1 MNDSSYTREIQ
12 RRFGETYSLAERAR
26 SKGIDPSPKP
36 ESAVTSDV
44 AERVEKSVGP
54 QGVATRIRELTRT
67 MPREEVAFK
76 IAEEIVLGKF
86 GIGGEEAGENAIRTA
101 LSILDEGRTVAPIQG
116 VTGIK
121 VKTNPDRSKYLAVYF
136 AGPIRSAGG
145 TEMGLTL
152 VVSDYVRRMMG
163 LDRYKATEEEARR
176 FLEEIRLHERELTRF
191 QFRVSDTELLS
202 VFMRLP
208 VEATGVE
215 TDPVEVVSYR
225 NLPRIETNRVRGG
238 ALRVVND
245 GLIGRGQKVIRIIE
259 KIGITGW
266 DWLKEIRSAP
276 TEEEEA
282 RNSMFM
288 DDVIA
293 GRPIFCF
300 PNTQGGFRLRYGRSR
315 NTGLAALGMHPAT
328 MRVLRDFVATGTQLR
343 IEAPGKAGVVAPVE
357 SIEPSIVKLKDGSV
371 VRVETVQQA
380 AELAKSIQQ
389 VLFVGD
395 LLVAFGEFLENNRPL
410 LPSGFVEEWWA
421 KLLEKELHGNNV
433 DASALVQA
441 GLSHERIHEILANP
455 LIQFPSEKEALSISK
470 LFGVPLHPRFTYF
483 WEGLSF
489 DDLSYLRD
497 AFSCSEAQSSA
508 EKAVSALPNTPRLK
522 GILEAL
528 AVPHMMNDVGIEV
541 PEDHKSVL
549 RFCLG
554 MENPS
559 VPLNPEFSVL
569 DNVFQVSG
577 LRVRRK
583 VGSYVGARMGRPEKA
598 KKREMKP
605 TVHCLFPVG
614 LHGGPRRNI
623 VEAARANR
631 LITVEV
637 TKRRCPSCRM
647 VTHQTICSKCGSST
661 VIEYVCHRCGRP
673 VPSNKCPSCKID
685 AACYESRSIDI
696 GELFHSA
703 CAHVGVDRTP
713 DLVKGVKGL
722 TSEGRTP
729 EPIEKGILRAKFGL
743 SMFKDGT
750 IRFDA
755 TNAPLTHFK
764 GSEVGVGI
772 EKLRGLGYDAD
783 FRQRPLVDGDQLCE
797 LKMQDI
803 VVPEH
808 CAEYLV
814 CVAKFVD
821 ELLQKLYGL
830 PSYYN
835 ARTEDDLV
843 GHLVFGMSPHTSV
856 GVVGRI
862 VGFTKASVCFA
873 HPLWHAAKRRDCDGD
888 EDAIML
894 ALDVLL
900 NFSRAYLPARI
911 GGLMDAPLLLT
922 VVLNPAE
929 VARQAFNMEVVEA
942 LPLEFFEQTSRQT
955 DPKLVQDIIE
965 TVSQRL
971 EVGGFGSEVPLEG
984 FGFTHYV
991 SDLNVGNLESQ
1002 YKRLGTMLE
1011 KVQEQMQLAES
1022 IVAVKATEVARR
1034 VLSTHLMRDVTGNLK
1049 AFSTQKFRCTKC
1061 NTKFRRIPLKGVC
1074 QRCGGKLALT
1084 VHRGTIEK
1092 YIEVARDII
1101 KRYDLGKYHE
1111 ERLQLIEDEIES
1123 LFVEEDGKK
1132 QKVLGEFM

>member
-1 MNDSSYTREIQ
+1 MNDTSYVCEIQ
-12 RRFGETYSLAERAR
+12 RRFGEIYSLAEQAR
-26 SKGIDPSPKP
+26 SRGIDPSLKP
-36 ESAVTSDV
+36 ESVVTSDV

-54 QGVATRIRELTRT
+54 EGVASRIRELTQT

-121 VKTNPDRSKYLAVYF
+121 VKANPDRSNYLAVYF

-152 VVSDYVRRMMG
+152 VVSDFVRRMMG

-176 FLEEIRLHERELTRF
+176 FLEEVRLHERELTRF
-191 QFRVSDTELLS
+191 QFRVSDSELLS
-202 VFMRLP
+202 VFIRLP

-215 TDPVEVVSYR
+215 TDPVEVVSFR

-245 GLIGRGQKVIRIIE
+245 GLIGRSQKVTRIIE

-276 TEEEEA
+276 IEEEET

-300 PNTQGGFRLRYGRSR
+300 PNAQGGFRLRYGRCR

-328 MRVLRDFVATGTQLR
+328 MKVLRDFVATGTQLR
-343 IEAPGKAGVVAPVE
+343 VEAPGKAGVVAPVE
-357 SIEPSIVKLKDGSV
+357 SIEPPIVKLKDGSV
-371 VRVETVQQA
+371 VRVESLQQA
-380 AELAKSIQQ
+380 AELAKSIQS

-421 KLLEKELHGNNV
+421 RLLEKELCRNDV
-433 DASALVQA
+433 DTSALVQA
-441 GLSHERIHEILANP
+441 GLSHERMREILADP
-455 LIQFPSEKEALSISK
+455 LRQIPSDKEALAISR
-470 LFGVPLHPRFTYF
+470 LLGVPLHPRFTYF
-483 WEGLSF
+483 WEALSF
-489 DDLSYLRD
+489 EDLGYLREI
-497 AFSCSEAQSSA
+497 FSCGEAQSRTKEGA
-508 EKAVSALPNTPRLK
+508 TILPNASRLK
-522 GILEAL
+522 GILETL
-528 AVPHMMNDVGIEV
+528 AVPHMVKDGS
-541 PEDHKSVL
+541 PELQEPYASVL
-549 RFCLG
+549 RCCLG
-554 MENPS
+554 LGNLT
-559 VPLNPEFSVL
+559 VPLDPERSVL
-569 DNVFQVSG
+569 ENIFRISG
-577 LRVRRK
+577 LRVSK
-583 VGSYVGARMGRPEKA
+583 KAGWYIGARMGRPEKA
-598 KKREMKP
+598 KRREMKP
-605 TVHCLFPVG
+605 PVHCLFPVG

-623 VEAARANR
+623 TEAARTKR
-631 LITVEV
+631 LIAVEIA
-637 TKRRCPSCRM
+637 KRRCPACRE
-647 VTHQTICSKCGSST
+647 VTHQNICSKCGSRT
-661 VIEYVCHRCGRP
+661 VVEYVCPRCARP
-673 VPSNKCPSCKID
+673 VPSDKCSSCRTSAVRYDTRPID
-685 AACYESRSIDI
+685 VGA
-696 GELFHSA
+696 LFQSA
-703 CAHVGVDRTP
+703 CTRLGVDRTP

-722 TSEGRTP
+722 TSEAKTP

-743 SMFKDGT
+743 STFKDGT
-750 IRFDA
+750 VRFDA
-755 TNAPLTHFK
+755 TDAPLTHFK
-764 GSEVGVGI
+764 SNEVGIGV
-772 EKLRGLGYDAD
+772 EKLRGLGYDVD
-783 FRQRPLVDGDQLCE
+783 FKQRPLVDGDQLCE
-797 LKMQDI
+797 LQLQDV

-808 CAEYLV
+808 CADYLM
-814 CVAKFVD
+814 CVARFVD
-821 ELLQKLYGL
+821 ESLVTLYGL

-835 ARTEDDLV
+835 VRTKEDLL
-843 GHLVFGMSPHTSV
+843 GHLILGMSPHTSV

-862 VGFTKASVCFA
+862 VGFTKASACLA

-900 NFSRAYLPARI
+900 NFSRSYLPGRI

-929 VARQAFNMEVVEA
+929 VARQAFNMEVVETF
-942 LPLEFFEQTSRQT
+942 PLEFFEQAARQA
-955 DPKLVQDIIE
+955 DPKLVLDIIE
-965 TVSQRL
+965 TVAQRL
-971 EVGGFGSEVPLEG
+971 EIGGLGSEAVLKG
-984 FGFTHYV
+984 FGFTHFV
-991 SDLNVGNLESQ
+991 SDLNTGNLESL
-1002 YKRLGTMLE
+1002 YKRLGTMFE
-1011 KVQEQMQLAES
+1011 KVQEQLELAES
-1022 IVAVKATEVARR
+1022 IVAVKASDVAKR

-1049 AFSTQKFRCTKC
+1049 AFSTQKVRCTKC

-1074 QRCGGKLALT
+1074 QRCGGKLVLT

-1092 YIEVARDII
+1092 YVEVARDII

-1123 LFVEEDGKK
+1123 LFVEEDRKK

>member
-1 MNDSSYTREIQ
+1 LSEQSYTYEIK
-12 RRFGETYSLAERAR
+12 RKFDGIYSLAEQARA
-26 SKGIDPSPKP
+26 KGIDPSPKP

-54 QGVATRIRELTRT
+54 QGVAARIRELTRT

-76 IAEEIVLGKF
+76 IAEEIVLGRF

-121 VKTNPDRSKYLAVYF
+121 IKTNPDHSKYLAVYF

-152 VVSDYVRRMMG
+152 VVSDYVRKLMG

-191 QFRVSDTELLS
+191 QFKVSDSELLS

-215 TDPVEVVSYR
+215 TDPVEVVSFR

-245 GLIGRGQKVIRIIE
+245 GLIGRSQKVVRIIE

-282 RNSMFM
+282 RNSKFM

-300 PNTQGGFRLRYGRSR
+300 PDAQGGFRLRYGRSR

-328 MRVLRDFVATGTQLR
+328 MRVLKNFIATGTQLR
-343 IEAPGKAGVVAPVE
+343 VEAPGKAGVVAPVE
-357 SIEPSIVKLKDGSV
+357 SIEPPIVKLKDGSV
-371 VRVETVQQA
+371 VRVETIQQA
-380 AELAKSIQQ
+380 AELEGSIEK
-389 VLFVGD
+389 VLFLGD

-421 KLLEKELHGNNV
+421 KLLEKELNRSDIDVNTL
-433 DASALVQA
+433 ARS
-441 GLSHERIHEILANP
+441 GLSNERIHEIVSDP
-455 LIQFPSEKEALSISK
+455 LFRIPSEKESLSISK

-483 WEGLSF
+483 WENISF
-489 DDLSYLRD
+489 EDLAFLRD
-497 AFSCSEAQSSA
+497 VFISS
-508 EKAVSALPNTPRLK
+508 KLHSNVSRLK

-528 AVPHMMNDVGIEV
+528 AVPHRVRNGVIEI
-541 PEDHKSVL
+541 PQEHTSIL
-549 RFCLG
+549 RYCLG
-554 MENPS
+554 VENPTVALDPNLS
-559 VPLNPEFSVL
+559 VF
-569 DNVFQVSG
+569 DNILKVSG
-577 LRVRRK
+577 IKVRRK
-583 VGSYVGARMGRPEKA
+583 VGSHIGARMGRPEKA
-598 KKREMKP
+598 KRREMKP
-605 TVHCLFPVG
+605 LVHCLFPVG
-614 LHGGPRRNI
+614 IHGGPRRNI
-623 VEAARANR
+623 AEAARANSP
-631 LITVEV
+631 ITVELA
-637 TKRRCPSCRM
+637 KRRCSICRT
-647 VTHQTICSKCGSST
+647 VTHQNICSKCGNTT
-661 VIEYVCHRCGRP
+661 VVEYVCRRCGRP
-673 VPSNKCPSCKID
+673 LSSSKCPSCKID
-685 AACYESRSIDI
+685 AVSYEARPVDVK
-696 GELFHSA
+696 ELFQAA
-703 CAHVGVDRTP
+703 CARLGLDRPP

-722 TSEGRTP
+722 TSESRTP

-764 GSEVGVGI
+764 GREIGVGI
-772 EKLRGLGYDAD
+772 EKLRALGYETD
-783 FRQRPLVDGDQLCE
+783 FKHRPLIDEDQLCE
-797 LKMQDI
+797 LKPQDI
-803 VVPEH
+803 IVPEQ
-808 CAEYLV
+808 CADYLV
-814 CVAKFVD
+814 NIARFVD
-821 ELLQKLYGL
+821 ELLHKLYGL
-830 PSYYN
+830 PPYYN
-835 ARTEDDLV
+835 ARTREDLV
-843 GHLVFGMSPHTSV
+843 GHLVMGMSPHTSV
-856 GVVGRI
+856 GVIGRI
-862 VGFTKASVCFA
+862 IGFTKASVCFA

-900 NFSRAYLPARI
+900 NFSRAYMPARI

-922 VVLNPAE
+922 VRLNPTE
-929 VARQAFNMEVVEA
+929 VARQAFNMEVVES
-942 LPLEFFEQTSRQT
+942 LPLEFFEQTSRRA
-955 DPKLVQDIIE
+955 DPKVIQDILE

-971 EVGGFGSEVPLEG
+971 EAAGFGSDVPLDG
-984 FGFTHYV
+984 LGFTHFV
-991 SDLNVGNLESQ
+991 SDLNTGNLESQ
-1002 YKRLGTMLE
+1002 YKKLGTMLE
-1011 KVQEQMQLAES
+1011 KVQEQLELAES
-1022 IVAVKATEVARR
+1022 IVAVKATDVARR

-1049 AFSTQKFRCTKC
+1049 AFSTQKFRCAKC
-1061 NTKFRRIPLKGVC
+1061 NTKYRRIPLKGTC
-1074 QRCGGKLALT
+1074 QRCGGKLTLT

-1092 YIEVARDII
+1092 YIEAARNII

>member
-1 MNDSSYTREIQ
+1 M
-12 RRFGETYSLAERAR
+12 YSLAEQAR
-26 SKGIDPSPKP
+26 FKGIDPSPKP
-36 ESAVTSDV
+36 ESAITSDV

-54 QGVATRIRELTRT
+54 QGVAARIRELTQT

-152 VVSDYVRRMMG
+152 VVSDYVQRMMG
-163 LDRYKATEEEARR
+163 LDRYKATEDEARR

-191 QFRVSDTELLS
+191 QFRVSDSELLS

-215 TDPVEVVSYR
+215 TDPVEVVSFR

-245 GLIGRGQKVIRIIE
+245 GLIGRSQKVVRIIE

-266 DWLKEIRSAP
+266 DWLREIRSAP

-300 PNTQGGFRLRYGRSR
+300 PNTRGGFRLRYGRSR

-343 IEAPGKAGVVAPVE
+343 VEAPGKAGVVAPVE
-357 SIEPSIVKLKDGSV
+357 SIEPPIVKLKDGSV

-421 KLLEKELHGNNV
+421 KLLEKELCDSDI
-433 DASALVQA
+433 DASALMQA
-441 GLSHERIHEILANP
+441 GLSNKRIHEILASP
-455 LIQFPSEKEALSISK
+455 LIHVPSEREALSISK

-489 DDLSYLRD
+489 EDLAYLRD
-497 AFSCSEAQSSA
+497 TFSRSEARSGI
-508 EKAVSALPNTPRLK
+508 EAVASTLPNTPRLK
-522 GILEAL
+522 EVLEAL
-528 AVPHMMNDVGIEV
+528 AVPHMVKDGAIEV
-541 PEDHKSVL
+541 PEDHRSVL
-549 RFCLG
+549 RYCLG
-554 MENPS
+554 IENLD
-559 VPLNPEFSVL
+559 VPLAPELPVL
-569 DNVFQVSG
+569 GNIFRVSG
-577 LRVRRK
+577 LRVHKK

-598 KKREMKP
+598 KRREMKP
-605 TVHCLFPVG
+605 AVHCLFPVG

-623 VEAARANR
+623 VEAARAKR
-631 LITVEV
+631 LITVEI

-647 VTHQTICSKCGSST
+647 VTHKNICSKCGSST
-661 VIEYVCHRCGRP
+661 LIEHVCHRCGRP
-673 VPSNKCPSCKID
+673 VSSNRCPSCKID
-685 AACYESRSIDI
+685 AACYESRSIDV
-696 GELFHSA
+696 GELFQSA
-703 CAHVGVDRTP
+703 CDHLGVDRAP

-722 TSEGRTP
+722 TSEARTP

-764 GSEVGVGI
+764 GSEVGVGV
-772 EKLRGLGYDAD
+772 EKLKGLGYDVD

-797 LKMQDI
+797 LKMQDV
-803 VVPEH
+803 VVPEN
-808 CAEYLV
+808 CADYLI
-814 CVAKFVD
+814 CVARFVD

-830 PSYYN
+830 PLYYN
-835 ARTEDDLV
+835 ARTKEDLV
-843 GHLVFGMSPHTSV
+843 GHLILGMSPHTSV

-862 VGFTKASVCFA
+862 VGFTKANVCLA

-911 GGLMDAPLLLT
+911 GGMMDAPLLLT

-929 VARQAFNMEVVEA
+929 VARQAFNMEVVETF
-942 LPLEFFEQTSRQT
+942 PLEFFEQSSRQT
-955 DPKLVQDIIE
+955 DPKLVQNIIE

-971 EVGGFGSEVPLEG
+971 EVEGFRSEVPLEG

-1022 IVAVKATEVARR
+1022 IIAVKATDVAKR

-1123 LFVEEDGKK
+1123 LFMEEDGKK
-1132 QKVLGEFM
+1132 QRVLGEFM

>member
-1 MNDSSYTREIQ
+1 LNDSSYIREIQ
-12 RRFGETYSLAERAR
+12 RRFEEIYSLAEQAR
-26 SKGIDPSPKP
+26 SKGIDPSSKP
-36 ESAVTSDV
+36 ESVVTSDV

-54 QGVATRIRELTRT
+54 EGVACRIRELTET

-176 FLEEIRLHERELTRF
+176 FLEEVRLHERELTRF
-191 QFRVSDTELLS
+191 QFKVSDSELLS

-215 TDPVEVVSYR
+215 TDPVEVVSFR

-245 GLIGRGQKVIRIIE
+245 GLVGRSQKVVRIVE
-259 KIGITGW
+259 KIGISGW

-276 TEEEEA
+276 IEEEET

-288 DDVIA
+288 EDVIA

-300 PNTQGGFRLRYGRSR
+300 PNTQGGFRLRYGRCR

-343 IEAPGKAGVVAPVE
+343 VEAPGKAGVVAPVE
-357 SIEPSIVKLKDGSV
+357 SIEPPIVKLKDGSV
-371 VRVETVQQA
+371 VRVESLQQA
-380 AELAKSIQQ
+380 AELGKSIQY
-389 VLFVGD
+389 VLFLGD

-421 KLLEKELHGNNV
+421 KLLEKELCRNNI
-433 DASALVQA
+433 DTSRLVQA
-441 GLSHERIHEILANP
+441 GLSRERISEILTNPLHEI
-455 LIQFPSEKEALSISK
+455 PSYTEALAISRI
-470 LFGVPLHPRFTYF
+470 FGIPLHPRFTYF
-483 WEGLSF
+483 WEALALE
-489 DDLSYLRD
+489 DLNYLRD
-497 AFSCSEAQSSA
+497 TFSQAQGLPCADKA
-508 EKAVSALPNTPRLK
+508 ESILPNAPRLK
-522 GILEAL
+522 GILETL
-528 AVPHMMNDVGIEV
+528 AVPHMVKDRSIVVSGV
-541 PEDHKSVL
+541 SGAVL
-549 RFCLG
+549 RCCLG
-554 MENPS
+554 LDNLN
-559 VPLNPEFSVL
+559 VPLDPQRSVSE
-569 DNVFQVSG
+569 NIFGISG
-577 LRVRRK
+577 LRVSKK

-598 KKREMKP
+598 KRREMKP
-605 TVHCLFPVG
+605 PVHCLFPVG

-623 VEAARANR
+623 TEAARTKK
-631 LITVEV
+631 LITVEIA
-637 TKRRCPSCRM
+637 KRRCPSCRE
-647 VTHQTICSKCGSST
+647 VTHQNVCRKCGSQT
-661 VIEYVCHRCGRP
+661 VAEYVCPRCGRP
-673 VPSNKCPSCKID
+673 TPSNKCPSCKTD
-685 AACYESRSIDI
+685 AVRYETRAVDV
-696 GELFHSA
+696 GTLFQSA
-703 CAHVGVDRTP
+703 CTRLGVDGMP

-722 TSEGRTP
+722 TSEARTP

-743 SMFKDGT
+743 STFKDGT
-750 IRFDA
+750 VRFDA
-755 TNAPLTHFK
+755 TDAPLTHFK
-764 GSEVGVGI
+764 SREIGVGV
-772 EKLRGLGYDAD
+772 EKLRELGYDVD
-783 FRQRPLVDGDQLCE
+783 FRQRPLVDEDQLCE
-797 LKMQDI
+797 LQSQDV

-808 CAEYLV
+808 CADYLL
-814 CVAKFVD
+814 CVAGFVD

-835 ARTEDDLV
+835 ARTKEDLL
-843 GHLVFGMSPHTSV
+843 GHLMLGMSPHTSV

-862 VGFTKASVCFA
+862 VGFTKASVCLA

-900 NFSRAYLPARI
+900 NFSRSYLPGRI

-922 VVLNPAE
+922 VALNPAE
-929 VARQAFNMEVVEA
+929 VARQAFNMEVVETFS
-942 LPLEFFEQTSRQT
+942 LEFFEQSSRQA
-955 DPKLVQDIIE
+955 DPKLVQDIVE

-971 EVGGFGSEVPLEG
+971 EVAGLGSEAALEG
-984 FGFTHYV
+984 FGFTHFV
-991 SDLNVGNLESQ
+991 SDLNVGNLESL

-1011 KVQEQMQLAES
+1011 KVQEQLELAES
-1022 IVAVKATEVARR
+1022 IVAVKATDVARR
-1034 VLSTHLMRDVTGNLK
+1034 VLTTHLMRDVTGNLK
-1049 AFSTQKFRCTKC
+1049 AFSTQKVRCMKC
-1061 NTKFRRIPLKGVC
+1061 NTKYRRIPLKGVC
-1074 QRCGGKLALT
+1074 HRCGGKLVLT

-1092 YIEVARDII
+1092 YVEVARDLI

-1123 LFVEEDGKK
+1123 LFVQEDGKK